1 MKKNRLQWASLFA
14 LVCGLTLTS
23 CGGKQSGAGDGNGQE
38 AAAGETVPE
47 DAIYYSQAD
56 HAKWSE
62 GKGQRVKIQ
71 KLAFNDKIQDAG
83 DGEFAGNPN
92 ITDVYFAGKEFLNV
106 GVGAFEACP
115 NLENLHFVGN
125 AIVDVFN
132 DESFKGCPKLK
143 KVDGHIKAIGLNAF
157 DGCESLETVI
167 TYDDLSQVRGE
178 AFANCPNLKTVIL
191 AMPLKD
197 YKDGNTFKGSEN
209 IEEISIP
216 HKVNRLLFS
225 ELKDS
230 KNLKTVYLL
239 AGEFYEF
246 PDGAQGFPAE
256 QVDLYV
262 MDNLVETFKA
272 DAVWGKF
279 KSIKPLSESQYFQ
292 ANGLRK

>member
-1 MKKNRLQWASLFA
+1 MKKNTLQWASLFA
-14 LVCGLTLTS
+14 LVCGLGLTS
-23 CGGKQSGAGDGNGQE
+23 CGGKQTETGSGDAQE

-47 DAIYYSQAD
+47 DAVYYSQAD

-71 KLAFNDKIQDAG
+71 KLAFNSKIQDAG
-83 DGEFAGNPN
+83 DGEFSGNPN

-115 NLENLHFVGN
+115 NLENLHFVNG
-125 AIVDVFN
+125 AMVYVFN

-143 KVDGHIKAIGLNAF
+143 KVDGHVQAFGLNAF

-167 TYDDLSQVRGE
+167 TYDDLSQVRGA

-191 AMPLKD
+191 AQPLKD
-197 YKDGNTFKGSEN
+197 YKDGNAFTGSNN

-216 HKVNRLLFS
+216 HKLNRLLFS
-225 ELKDS
+225 ELKDR

-246 PDGAQGFPAE
+246 PEGAKGFLAE

-262 MDNLVETFKA
+262 MDHLVGTFQA
-272 DAVWGKF
+272 DPVWGKF
-279 KSIKPLSESQYFQ
+279 KSIKPLSESTYFQ